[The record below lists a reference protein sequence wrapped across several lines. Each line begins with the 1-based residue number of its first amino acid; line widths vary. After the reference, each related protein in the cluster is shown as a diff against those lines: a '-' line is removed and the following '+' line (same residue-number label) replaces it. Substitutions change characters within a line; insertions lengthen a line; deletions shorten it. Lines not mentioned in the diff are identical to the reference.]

1 LKPANIFI
9 TEDGTIKIGDF
20 GFITDKQIEKLESRT
35 FGGTYLYMSP
45 EQRFNEQ
52 YNHKADIFSLGLIF
66 YELMMPIPAVEH
78 EATLSQVRNLNFPA
92 EFGNTYGSEYS
103 NLVCKMLDKEAS
115 RRPETSTILE
125 EIKVCTILKEKICHL
140 L

>member
-20 GFITDKQIEKLESRT
+20 GLITDRQIENLQTRT
-35 FGGTYLYMSP
+35 FGGSHLYMSP
-45 EQRFNEQ
+45 EQRSNNP
-52 YNHKADIFSLGLIF
+52 YNHKVDIFSLGLIF
-66 YELMMPIPAVEH
+66 YELMMPIPVKH
-78 EATLSQVRNLNFPA
+78 DATLSQVRNLNFPA